1 MGVAT
6 QKIDDDDGFEL
17 AAPSV
22 TARRSG
28 ERRQSAESKRSR
40 RIKPGIALILSVPLP
55 QNVRRVVDQSNQGVL
70 DGDGSHA
77 LSL

>member
-1 MGVAT
+1 MCTPLPEEEPAGRGGGGVGVAT

-40 RIKPGIALILSVPLP
+40 RIKPVIALILS
-55 QNVRRVVDQSNQGVL
+55 R
-70 DGDGSHA
+70 
-77 LSL
+77 